1 MKPIL
6 KSFVFISLFLILSV
20 NSLSADAFYYPWEYN
35 KVYNEKIALEIEL
48 DSLRTRYRN
57 ETENSKKERLE
68 FDSKIRSLEELL
80 AREKEF
86 RAKDNDLSDEKLK
99 ALENQIAVL
108 KAKSSNK
115 EKELIEE
122 NERQNRKFRELLEN
136 LKEELENERAA
147 CQKKTEALQKEYEK
161 KIADLEARILSLN
174 DEISKLKN
182 LSDNQKKELDRLADQ
197 ANELENKLTDEIKK
211 GQIRLKRFHNRLVI
225 NIDDKISFD
234 SGSADL
240 KKQILPALDKIK
252 EILGNYPG
260 NLIIIEGHTDNIPIR
275 TKKFSDNWQLSGERA
290 LSVLHYFLESKNLDP
305 RNFSL
310 AGYGEFQPIVS
321 NDTPENRALNRRV
334 DIVVVPR

>member
-1 MKPIL
+1 M
-6 KSFVFISLFLILSV
+6 S
-20 NSLSADAFYYPWEYN
+20 
-35 KVYNEKIALEIEL
+35 
-48 DSLRTRYRN
+48 
-57 ETENSKKERLE
+57 
-68 FDSKIRSLEELL
+68 
-80 AREKEF
+80 
-86 RAKDNDLSDEKLK
+86 
-99 ALENQIAVL
+99 
-108 KAKSSNK
+108 
-115 EKELIEE
+115 
-122 NERQNRKFRELLEN
+122 
-136 LKEELENERAA
+136 
-147 CQKKTEALQKEYEK
+147 KKTEALQKEYER
-161 KIADLEARILSLN
+161 KISDLESRILVLN
-174 DEISKLKN
+174 DEISKLKH
-182 LSDNQKKELDRLADQ
+182 LSENQKKELDRLSDQ

-211 GQIRLKRFHNRLVI
+211 GQIRLKRFHDRLVI

-260 NLIIIEGHTDNIPIR
+260 NLIIIEGHTDNVPIR

-290 LSVLHYFLESKNLDP
+290 LSVLHYFLESKILDP

>member
-1 MKPIL
+1 MKPFL
-6 KSFVFISLFLILSV
+6 KFYFLFVLTLNSV
-20 NSLSADAFYYPWEYN
+20 SADVFYYPWEYN
-35 KVYNEKIALEIEL
+35 KVYNEKITLEIEL

-80 AREKEF
+80 SREKEF
-86 RAKDNDLSDEKLK
+86 RAKDNDLNVEKIK
-99 ALENQIAVL
+99 VLENQITVL
-108 KAKSSNK
+108 KTKSSNK
-115 EKELIEE
+115 EKELIDE
-122 NERQNRKFRELLEN
+122 NEKQSKKFRDLIDG
-136 LKEELENERAA
+136 LKEDLEREREN
-147 CQKKTEALQKEYEK
+147 CQKKTEALQKEYER
-161 KIADLEARILSLN
+161 KISDLESRILVLN
-174 DEISKLKN
+174 DEISKLKH
-182 LSDNQKKELDRLADQ
+182 LSENQKKELDRLSDQ

-211 GQIRLKRFHNRLVI
+211 GQIRLKRFHDRLVI

-260 NLIIIEGHTDNIPIR
+260 NLIIIEGHTDNVPIR

-290 LSVLHYFLESKNLDP
+290 LSVLHYFLESKILDP

>member
-1 MKPIL
+1 MKPFL
-6 KSFVFISLFLILSV
+6 KFYFLFVLTLNSV
-20 NSLSADAFYYPWEYN
+20 SADVFYYPWEYN
-35 KVYNEKIALEIEL
+35 KVYNEKITLEIEL

-80 AREKEF
+80 SREKEF
-86 RAKDNDLSDEKLK
+86 RVKDNDLNVEKIK
-99 ALENQIAVL
+99 VLENQISIL

-115 EKELIEE
+115 EKELIDE
-122 NERQNRKFRELLEN
+122 NERQSKKFRDLIDN
-136 LKEELENERAA
+136 LKEDLEKERAN
-147 CQKKTEALQKEYEK
+147 CQNKTEALQKEYEK
-161 KIADLEARILSLN
+161 KISDLEGRILVLN
-174 DEISKLKN
+174 DEISKLKH
-182 LSDNQKKELDRLADQ
+182 LSENQKKELDRLSDQ
-197 ANELENKLTDEIKK
+197 ANELESKLTDEIKK

-240 KKQILPALDKIK
+240 KKQIFPALDKIK

-260 NLIIIEGHTDNIPIR
+260 NLIIIEGHTDNVPIR

-290 LSVLHYFLESKNLDP
+290 LSVLHYFLESKILDP

>member
-1 MKPIL
+1 MKPFL
-6 KSFVFISLFLILSV
+6 KFYFLFVLTLNSV
-20 NSLSADAFYYPWEYN
+20 SADVFYYPWEYN
-35 KVYNEKIALEIEL
+35 KVYNEKIILEIEL

-80 AREKEF
+80 SREKEF
-86 RAKDNDLSDEKLK
+86 RAKDNDLNVEKIK
-99 ALENQIAVL
+99 VLENQISVL

-115 EKELIEE
+115 EKELIDE
-122 NERQNRKFRELLEN
+122 NERQSKKFRDLIDG
-136 LKEELENERAA
+136 LKEDLEKEREN
-147 CQKKTEALQKEYEK
+147 CQKKTEVLQKEYEK
-161 KIADLEARILSLN
+161 KISDLESRILVLN
-174 DEISKLKN
+174 DEISKLKH
-182 LSDNQKKELDRLADQ
+182 LSENQKKELDRLSDQ

-260 NLIIIEGHTDNIPIR
+260 NLIIIEGHTDNVPIR

-290 LSVLHYFLESKNLDP
+290 LSVLHYFLESKILDP

>member
-1 MKPIL
+1 MKPFL
-6 KSFVFISLFLILSV
+6 KFYFLFVLTLNSV
-20 NSLSADAFYYPWEYN
+20 SADVFYYPWEYN
-35 KVYNEKIALEIEL
+35 KVYNEKITLEIEL

-80 AREKEF
+80 SREKEF
-86 RAKDNDLSDEKLK
+86 RVKDNDLNVEKNK
-99 ALENQIAVL
+99 VLENQISIL

-115 EKELIEE
+115 EKELIDE
-122 NERQNRKFRELLEN
+122 NERQSKKFRDLIDN
-136 LKEELENERAA
+136 LKEDLEKERAN
-147 CQKKTEALQKEYEK
+147 CQNKTEALQKEYEK
-161 KIADLEARILSLN
+161 KISDLEGRILILN
-174 DEISKLKN
+174 DEISKLKH
-182 LSDNQKKELDRLADQ
+182 LSENQKKELDRLSDQ
-197 ANELENKLTDEIKK
+197 ANELESKLTDEIKK

-240 KKQILPALDKIK
+240 KKQIFPALDKIK

-290 LSVLHYFLESKNLDP
+290 LSVLHYFLESKILDP

>member
-1 MKPIL
+1 MKPFL
-6 KSFVFISLFLILSV
+6 KFYFLFVLTLNSV
-20 NSLSADAFYYPWEYN
+20 SADVFYYPWEYN
-35 KVYNEKIALEIEL
+35 KVYNEKITLEIEL

-80 AREKEF
+80 SREKEF
-86 RAKDNDLSDEKLK
+86 RAKDNDLNIEKIK
-99 ALENQIAVL
+99 VLENQIAVL
-108 KAKSSNK
+108 KTKSSNK
-115 EKELIEE
+115 ERELIDE
-122 NERQNRKFRELLEN
+122 NEKQSKKFRDLIDG
-136 LKEELENERAA
+136 LKEDLEREREN

-161 KIADLEARILSLN
+161 KISDLESRILVLN
-174 DEISKLKN
+174 DEISKLKH
-182 LSDNQKKELDRLADQ
+182 LSENQKKELDRLSDQ

-260 NLIIIEGHTDNIPIR
+260 NLIVIEGHTDNVPIR

-290 LSVLHYFLESKNLDP
+290 LSVLHYFLESKILDP

>member
-1 MKPIL
+1 MF
-6 KSFVFISLFLILSV
+6 FVLV
-20 NSLSADAFYYPWEYN
+20 VPVSADAFYYPWEYN
-35 KVYNEKIALEIEL
+35 KIYNEKIALEIEL
-48 DSLRTRYRN
+48 DSLRTRHRN
-57 ETENSKKERLE
+57 ESENSKKEKLE
-68 FDSKIRSLEELL
+68 LESKIRSLEELI

-86 RAKDNDLSDEKLK
+86 RAKDNELSEEKHK

-108 KAKSSNK
+108 KTKSSNK

-122 NERQNRKFRELLEN
+122 NERQTKKFRDLLEN
-136 LKEELENERAA
+136 LKEELERERAA

-161 KIADLEARILSLN
+161 KIADLESRILSLN
-174 DEISKLKN
+174 DEISRLKN
-182 LSDNQKKELDRLADQ
+182 LSENQRKELDRLSEQ
-197 ANELENKLTDEIKK
+197 ANELETKLTDEIKK

-240 KKQILPALDKIK
+240 KKQIQPALDKIR
-252 EILGNYPG
+252 EILANYPG
-260 NLIIIEGHTDNIPIR
+260 NLIIIEGHTDNVPIR

>member
-1 MKPIL
+1 MKPFL
-6 KSFVFISLFLILSV
+6 KFYFLFVLTLNSV
-20 NSLSADAFYYPWEYN
+20 SADVFYYPWEYN
-35 KVYNEKIALEIEL
+35 KVYNEKITLEIEL

-80 AREKEF
+80 SREKEF
-86 RAKDNDLSDEKLK
+86 RAKDNDLNIEKIK
-99 ALENQIAVL
+99 VLENQIAVL
-108 KAKSSNK
+108 KTKSSNK
-115 EKELIEE
+115 EKELIDE
-122 NERQNRKFRELLEN
+122 NEKQSKKFRDLIDGLKEN
-136 LKEELENERAA
+136 LEREREN
-147 CQKKTEALQKEYEK
+147 CQKKTEALQKEYER
-161 KIADLEARILSLN
+161 KISDLESRILVLN
-174 DEISKLKN
+174 DEISKLKH
-182 LSDNQKKELDRLADQ
+182 LSENQKKELDRLSDQ

-211 GQIRLKRFHNRLVI
+211 GQIRLKRFHDRLVI

-260 NLIIIEGHTDNIPIR
+260 NLIIIEGHTDNVPIR

-290 LSVLHYFLESKNLDP
+290 LSVLHYFLESKILDP

>member
-1 MKPIL
+1 MKPFL
-6 KSFVFISLFLILSV
+6 KFYFLFVLTLNSV
-20 NSLSADAFYYPWEYN
+20 SADVFYYPWEYN
-35 KVYNEKIALEIEL
+35 KVYNKKITLEIEL

-80 AREKEF
+80 SREKEF
-86 RAKDNDLSDEKLK
+86 RAKDNDLNIEKIK
-99 ALENQIAVL
+99 VLENQIAVL
-108 KAKSSNK
+108 KTKSSNK
-115 EKELIEE
+115 EKELIDE
-122 NERQNRKFRELLEN
+122 NEKQSKKFRDLIDG
-136 LKEELENERAA
+136 LKEDLEREREN
-147 CQKKTEALQKEYEK
+147 CQKKTEALQKEYER
-161 KIADLEARILSLN
+161 KISDLESRILVLN
-174 DEISKLKN
+174 DEISKLKH
-182 LSDNQKKELDRLADQ
+182 LSENQKKELDRLSDQ

-211 GQIRLKRFHNRLVI
+211 GQIRLKRFHDRLVI

-234 SGSADL
+234 SGSAGL

-260 NLIIIEGHTDNIPIR
+260 NLIIIEGHTDNVPIR

-290 LSVLHYFLESKNLDP
+290 LSVLHYFLESKILDP

>member
-1 MKPIL
+1 MKPFL
-6 KSFVFISLFLILSV
+6 KFYFLFVLTLNSV
-20 NSLSADAFYYPWEYN
+20 SADVFYYPWEYN
-35 KVYNEKIALEIEL
+35 KVYNEKITLEIEL

-80 AREKEF
+80 SREKEF
-86 RAKDNDLSDEKLK
+86 RAKDNDLNIEKIK
-99 ALENQIAVL
+99 VLENQIAVL
-108 KAKSSNK
+108 KTKSSNK
-115 EKELIEE
+115 ERELIDE
-122 NERQNRKFRELLEN
+122 NEKQSKKFRDLIDG
-136 LKEELENERAA
+136 LKEDLEREREN

-161 KIADLEARILSLN
+161 KISDLESRILVLN
-174 DEISKLKN
+174 DEISKLKH
-182 LSDNQKKELDRLADQ
+182 LSENQKKELDRLSDQ

-260 NLIIIEGHTDNIPIR
+260 NLIIIEGHTDNVPIR

-290 LSVLHYFLESKNLDP
+290 LSVLHYFLESKILDP

>member
-1 MKPIL
+1 MKPFL
-6 KSFVFISLFLILSV
+6 KFYFLFVLTLNSV
-20 NSLSADAFYYPWEYN
+20 SADVFYYPWEYN
-35 KVYNEKIALEIEL
+35 KVYNEKIILEIEL

-80 AREKEF
+80 SREKEF
-86 RAKDNDLSDEKLK
+86 RAKDNDLNVEKIK
-99 ALENQIAVL
+99 VLENQISVL

-115 EKELIEE
+115 EKELIDE
-122 NERQNRKFRELLEN
+122 NERQSKKFRDLIDG
-136 LKEELENERAA
+136 LKEDLEKEREN

-161 KIADLEARILSLN
+161 KNSDLESRIIVLN
-174 DEISKLKN
+174 DEISKLKH
-182 LSDNQKKELDRLADQ
+182 LSENQKKELDRLSDQ

-260 NLIIIEGHTDNIPIR
+260 NLIIIEGHTDNVPIR

-290 LSVLHYFLESKNLDP
+290 LSVLHYFLESKILDP

>member
-1 MKPIL
+1 MKPFL
-6 KSFVFISLFLILSV
+6 KFYFLFVLTLNSV
-20 NSLSADAFYYPWEYN
+20 SADVFYYPWEYN
-35 KVYNEKIALEIEL
+35 KVYNEKITLEIEL

-80 AREKEF
+80 SREKEF
-86 RAKDNDLSDEKLK
+86 RDKDNDLNVEKIK
-99 ALENQIAVL
+99 VLENQISIL

-115 EKELIEE
+115 EKELIDE
-122 NERQNRKFRELLEN
+122 NERQSKKFRDLIDN
-136 LKEELENERAA
+136 LKEDLEKERAN

-161 KIADLEARILSLN
+161 KISDLEGRILVLN
-174 DEISKLKN
+174 DEISKLKH
-182 LSDNQKKELDRLADQ
+182 LSENQKKELDRLSDQ
-197 ANELENKLTDEIKK
+197 ANELESKLTDEIKK

-240 KKQILPALDKIK
+240 KKQIFPALDKIK

-290 LSVLHYFLESKNLDP
+290 LSVLHYFLESKILDP

>member
-1 MKPIL
+1 MKPFL
-6 KSFVFISLFLILSV
+6 KFYFLFVLTLNSV
-20 NSLSADAFYYPWEYN
+20 SADVFYYPWEYN
-35 KVYNEKIALEIEL
+35 KVYNEKITLEIEL

-80 AREKEF
+80 SREKEF
-86 RAKDNDLSDEKLK
+86 RDKDNDLNVEKIK
-99 ALENQIAVL
+99 VLENQISIL

-115 EKELIEE
+115 EKELIDE
-122 NERQNRKFRELLEN
+122 NERQSKKFRDLIDN
-136 LKEELENERAA
+136 LKEDLEKERAN
-147 CQKKTEALQKEYEK
+147 CQNKTEALQKEYEK
-161 KIADLEARILSLN
+161 KISDLEGRILVLN
-174 DEISKLKN
+174 EEISKLKH
-182 LSDNQKKELDRLADQ
+182 LSENQKKELDRLSDQ
-197 ANELENKLTDEIKK
+197 ANELESKLTDEIKK

-240 KKQILPALDKIK
+240 KKQIFPALDKIK

-260 NLIIIEGHTDNIPIR
+260 NLIIIEGHTDNVPIR

-290 LSVLHYFLESKNLDP
+290 LSVLHYFLESKILDP

>member
-1 MKPIL
+1 MKPFL
-6 KSFVFISLFLILSV
+6 KFYFLFVLTLNSV
-20 NSLSADAFYYPWEYN
+20 SADVFYYPWEYN
-35 KVYNEKIALEIEL
+35 KVYNEKITLEIEL

-80 AREKEF
+80 SREKEF
-86 RAKDNDLSDEKLK
+86 RAKDNDLNIEKIK
-99 ALENQIAVL
+99 VLENQIAVL
-108 KAKSSNK
+108 KTKSSNK
-115 EKELIEE
+115 ERELIDE
-122 NERQNRKFRELLEN
+122 NEKQSKKFRDLIDG
-136 LKEELENERAA
+136 LKEDLEREREN
-147 CQKKTEALQKEYEK
+147 CQKKTEALQKEYER
-161 KIADLEARILSLN
+161 KISDLESRILVLN
-174 DEISKLKN
+174 DEISKLKH
-182 LSDNQKKELDRLADQ
+182 LSENQKKELDRLSDQ

-211 GQIRLKRFHNRLVI
+211 GQIRLKRFHDRLVI

-260 NLIIIEGHTDNIPIR
+260 NLIIIEGHTDNVPIR

-290 LSVLHYFLESKNLDP
+290 LSVLHYFLESKILDP

>member
-1 MKPIL
+1 ME
-6 KSFVFISLFLILSV
+6 S
-20 NSLSADAFYYPWEYN
+20 
-35 KVYNEKIALEIEL
+35 
-48 DSLRTRYRN
+48 
-57 ETENSKKERLE
+57 
-68 FDSKIRSLEELL
+68 
-80 AREKEF
+80 
-86 RAKDNDLSDEKLK
+86 
-99 ALENQIAVL
+99 
-108 KAKSSNK
+108 
-115 EKELIEE
+115 
-122 NERQNRKFRELLEN
+122 
-136 LKEELENERAA
+136 
-147 CQKKTEALQKEYEK
+147 
-161 KIADLEARILSLN
+161 RILVLN
-174 DEISKLKN
+174 DEISKLKH
-182 LSDNQKKELDRLADQ
+182 LSENQKKELDRLSDQ

-260 NLIIIEGHTDNIPIR
+260 NLIIIEGHTDNVPIR

-290 LSVLHYFLESKNLDP
+290 LSVLHYFLESKILDP

>member
-1 MKPIL
+1 MKPFL
-6 KSFVFISLFLILSV
+6 KFYFLFVLTLNSV
-20 NSLSADAFYYPWEYN
+20 SADVFYYPWEYN
-35 KVYNEKIALEIEL
+35 KVYNEKITLEIEL

-80 AREKEF
+80 SREKEF
-86 RAKDNDLSDEKLK
+86 RAKDNDLNIEKIK
-99 ALENQIAVL
+99 VLENQIAVL
-108 KAKSSNK
+108 KTKSSNK
-115 EKELIEE
+115 ERELIDE
-122 NERQNRKFRELLEN
+122 NEKQSKKFRDLIDG
-136 LKEELENERAA
+136 LKEDLEREREN
-147 CQKKTEALQKEYEK
+147 CQKKTDSLQKEYER
-161 KIADLEARILSLN
+161 KISDLESRILVLN
-174 DEISKLKN
+174 DEISKLKH
-182 LSDNQKKELDRLADQ
+182 LSENQKKELDRLSDQ

-211 GQIRLKRFHNRLVI
+211 GQIRLKRFHDRLVI

-260 NLIIIEGHTDNIPIR
+260 NLIIIEGHTDNVPIR

-290 LSVLHYFLESKNLDP
+290 LSVLHYFLESKILDP

>member
-1 MKPIL
+1 MKQFL
-6 KSFVFISLFLILSV
+6 KFYFLFVLTLNSV
-20 NSLSADAFYYPWEYN
+20 SADVFYYPWEYN
-35 KVYNEKIALEIEL
+35 KVYNEKITLEIEL

-80 AREKEF
+80 SREKEF
-86 RAKDNDLSDEKLK
+86 RDKDNDLNVEKIK
-99 ALENQIAVL
+99 VLENQISIL

-115 EKELIEE
+115 EKELIDE
-122 NERQNRKFRELLEN
+122 NERQSKKFRDLIDN
-136 LKEELENERAA
+136 LKEDLEKERAN

-161 KIADLEARILSLN
+161 KISDLEGRILILN
-174 DEISKLKN
+174 DEISKLKH
-182 LSDNQKKELDRLADQ
+182 LSENQKKELDRLSDQ
-197 ANELENKLTDEIKK
+197 ANELESKLTDEIKK

-240 KKQILPALDKIK
+240 KKQIFPALDKIK

-290 LSVLHYFLESKNLDP
+290 LSVLHYFLESKILDP

>member
-1 MKPIL
+1 MKPFL
-6 KSFVFISLFLILSV
+6 KFYFLFVLTLNSV
-20 NSLSADAFYYPWEYN
+20 SADVFYYPWEYN
-35 KVYNEKIALEIEL
+35 KVYNEKITLEIEL

-80 AREKEF
+80 SREKEF
-86 RAKDNDLSDEKLK
+86 RAKDNDLNIEKIK
-99 ALENQIAVL
+99 VLENQIAVL
-108 KAKSSNK
+108 KTKSSNK
-115 EKELIEE
+115 ERELIDE
-122 NERQNRKFRELLEN
+122 NEKQSKKFRDLIDG
-136 LKEELENERAA
+136 LKEDLERERENY
-147 CQKKTEALQKEYEK
+147 QKKTEALQKEYER
-161 KIADLEARILSLN
+161 KISDLESRILVLN
-174 DEISKLKN
+174 DEISKLKH
-182 LSDNQKKELDRLADQ
+182 LSENQKKELDRLSDQ

-211 GQIRLKRFHNRLVI
+211 GQIRLKRFHDRLVI

-260 NLIIIEGHTDNIPIR
+260 NLIIIEGHTDNVPIR

-290 LSVLHYFLESKNLDP
+290 LSVLHYFLESKILDP

>member
-1 MKPIL
+1 MKPFL
-6 KSFVFISLFLILSV
+6 KFHFLFFCCLILSA
-20 NSLSADAFYYPWEYN
+20 NSVSADVFYYPWEYH
-35 KVYNEKIALEIEL
+35 KVYNEKITLEIEL
-48 DSLRTRYRN
+48 DSFRTRYRN

-68 FDSKIRSLEELL
+68 FDSKIRFLEEML

-86 RAKDNDLSDEKLK
+86 RAKDNDLADEKLK
-99 ALENQIAVL
+99 ILENQIAVL
-108 KAKSSNK
+108 KTKSSHK

-122 NERQNRKFRELLEN
+122 NERQTRKFADLLN
-136 LKEELENERAA
+136 DLKEELEKEREV
-147 CQKKTEALQKEYEK
+147 CQKKTESLQKEYEK
-161 KIADLEARILSLN
+161 KINELEGRILSLT

-182 LSDNQKKELDRLADQ
+182 LSENQKKELDRLSDQ
-197 ANELENKLTDEIKK
+197 ANELENKLVDEIKK

-225 NIDDKISFD
+225 NIDDRISFD

-240 KKQILPALDKIK
+240 KKQILPALDKIR

-260 NLIIIEGHTDNIPIR
+260 NLIIIEGHTDNVPIR

-290 LSVLHYFLESKNLDP
+290 LSVLHYFLESKILDP
-305 RNFSL
+305 RSFSL

-321 NDTPENRALNRRV
+321 NDTPENKALNRRV

>member
-1 MKPIL
+1 M
-6 KSFVFISLFLILSV
+6 KSFLTDSFLLFFALLLAINPLF
-20 NSLSADAFYYPWEYN
+20 ADAFYYPWEYN

-57 ETENSKKERLE
+57 ETENFKKERLE
-68 FDSKIRSLEELL
+68 IESKLRSLEDLL

-86 RAKDNDLSDEKLK
+86 RSKDNDLSEEKIK

-108 KAKSSNK
+108 KAKSTNK

-122 NERQNRKFRELLEN
+122 NERQAKKFRELLEN
-136 LKEELENERAA
+136 LKEELEKERAA

-161 KIADLEARILSLN
+161 KIGDLEARILSLN

-182 LSDNQKKELDRLADQ
+182 LSENQKKELDRLSEQ
-197 ANELENKLTDEIKK
+197 ANELETKLTDEIKK

-240 KKQILPALDKIK
+240 KKAILPALDKIK
-252 EILGNYPG
+252 DILVNYPG

-275 TKKFSDNWQLSGERA
+275 TKKFADNWQLSGERA
-290 LSVLHYFLESKNLDP
+290 LSVLHYFLENKNLDA
-305 RNFSL
+305 RNMSL

>member
-1 MKPIL
+1 M
-6 KSFVFISLFLILSV
+6 KSFLKFHFPFFLGLILSI
-20 NSLSADAFYYPWEYN
+20 NSIFADAFYYPWEYN
-35 KVYNEKIALEIEL
+35 KVYNEKIALQIEL

-68 FDSKIRSLEELL
+68 FDSKIRSLDELL
-80 AREKEF
+80 SREKEF
-86 RAKDNDLSDEKLK
+86 REKDNDLNEEKLK
-99 ALENQIAVL
+99 VLENQIAVL
-108 KAKSSNK
+108 KSKSSSK
-115 EKELIEE
+115 EKELIEDS
-122 NERQNRKFRELLEN
+122 ERQNKKFRDLLNN
-136 LKEELENERAA
+136 LKDELEQEKAA
-147 CQKKTEALQKEYEK
+147 CQKNIEVLQKEYEK
-161 KIADLEARILSLN
+161 KIANLEARILSSN
-174 DEISKLKN
+174 DEISRLKN
-182 LSDNQKKELDRLADQ
+182 LSENQKKELERLSDQ
-197 ANELENKLTDEIKK
+197 ANELENKLGDEIKK

-290 LSVLHYFLESKNLDP
+290 LSVLHYFLESKILDP

>member
-1 MKPIL
+1 MKPFL
-6 KSFVFISLFLILSV
+6 KFYFLFVLTLNSV
-20 NSLSADAFYYPWEYN
+20 SADVFYYPWEYN
-35 KVYNEKIALEIEL
+35 KVYNEKITLEIEL

-80 AREKEF
+80 SREKEF
-86 RAKDNDLSDEKLK
+86 RDKDNDLNVEKIK
-99 ALENQIAVL
+99 VLENQISIL

-115 EKELIEE
+115 EKELIDE
-122 NERQNRKFRELLEN
+122 NERQSKKFRDLIDN
-136 LKEELENERAA
+136 LKEDLEKERAN
-147 CQKKTEALQKEYEK
+147 CQNKTEALQKEYEK
-161 KIADLEARILSLN
+161 KISDLEGRILVLN
-174 DEISKLKN
+174 DEISKLKH
-182 LSDNQKKELDRLADQ
+182 LSENQKKELDRLSDQ
-197 ANELENKLTDEIKK
+197 ANELESKLTDEIKK

-240 KKQILPALDKIK
+240 KKQIFPALDKIK

-260 NLIIIEGHTDNIPIR
+260 NLIIIEGHTDNVPIR

-290 LSVLHYFLESKNLDP
+290 LSVLHYFLESKILDP

>member
-1 MKPIL
+1 MKPFL
-6 KSFVFISLFLILSV
+6 KFYFLFVLTLNSV
-20 NSLSADAFYYPWEYN
+20 SADVFYYPWEYN
-35 KVYNEKIALEIEL
+35 KVYNEKITLEIEL

-80 AREKEF
+80 SREKEF
-86 RAKDNDLSDEKLK
+86 RVKDNDLNVEKIK
-99 ALENQIAVL
+99 VLENQISIL

-115 EKELIEE
+115 EKELIDE
-122 NERQNRKFRELLEN
+122 NERQSKKFRDLIDN
-136 LKEELENERAA
+136 LKEDLEKERAN
-147 CQKKTEALQKEYEK
+147 CQNKTEALQKEYEK
-161 KIADLEARILSLN
+161 KISDLEGRILVLN
-174 DEISKLKN
+174 DEISKLKH
-182 LSDNQKKELDRLADQ
+182 LSENQKKELDRLSDQ
-197 ANELENKLTDEIKK
+197 ANELESKLTDEIKK

-240 KKQILPALDKIK
+240 KKQIFPALDKIK

-290 LSVLHYFLESKNLDP
+290 LSVLHYFLESKILDP

>member
-1 MKPIL
+1 MKPFL
-6 KSFVFISLFLILSV
+6 KFYFLFVLTLNSV
-20 NSLSADAFYYPWEYN
+20 SADVFYYPWEYN
-35 KVYNEKIALEIEL
+35 KVYNEKITLEIEL

-80 AREKEF
+80 SREKEF
-86 RAKDNDLSDEKLK
+86 RAKDNDLNIEKIK
-99 ALENQIAVL
+99 VLENQIAVL
-108 KAKSSNK
+108 KTKSSNK
-115 EKELIEE
+115 EKELIDE
-122 NERQNRKFRELLEN
+122 NEKQSKKFRDLIDG
-136 LKEELENERAA
+136 LKEDLEREREN
-147 CQKKTEALQKEYEK
+147 CQKKTEALQKEYER
-161 KIADLEARILSLN
+161 KISDLESRILVLN
-174 DEISKLKN
+174 DEISKLKH
-182 LSDNQKKELDRLADQ
+182 LSENQKKELDRLSDQ

-211 GQIRLKRFHNRLVI
+211 GQIRLKRFHDRLVI

-260 NLIIIEGHTDNIPIR
+260 NLIIIEGHTDNVPIR

-290 LSVLHYFLESKNLDP
+290 LSVLHYFLESKILDP

>member
-1 MKPIL
+1 MKPFL
-6 KSFVFISLFLILSV
+6 KFYFLFVLTLNSV
-20 NSLSADAFYYPWEYN
+20 SADVFYYPWEYN
-35 KVYNEKIALEIEL
+35 KVYNEKITLEIEL
-48 DSLRTRYRN
+48 DSLRARYRN

-80 AREKEF
+80 SREKEF
-86 RAKDNDLSDEKLK
+86 RAKDNDLNIEKIK
-99 ALENQIAVL
+99 VLENQIAVL
-108 KAKSSNK
+108 KTKSSNK
-115 EKELIEE
+115 EKELIDE
-122 NERQNRKFRELLEN
+122 NEKQSKKFRDLIDG
-136 LKEELENERAA
+136 LKEDLEREREN
-147 CQKKTEALQKEYEK
+147 CQKKTEALQKEYER
-161 KIADLEARILSLN
+161 KISDLESRILVLN
-174 DEISKLKN
+174 DEISKLKH
-182 LSDNQKKELDRLADQ
+182 LSENQKKELDRLSDQ

-211 GQIRLKRFHNRLVI
+211 GQIRLKRFHDRLVI

-260 NLIIIEGHTDNIPIR
+260 NLIIIEGHTDNVPIR

-290 LSVLHYFLESKNLDP
+290 LSVLHYFLESKILDP

>member
-1 MKPIL
+1 MKPFL
-6 KSFVFISLFLILSV
+6 KFYFLFVLTLNSV
-20 NSLSADAFYYPWEYN
+20 SADVFYYPWEYN
-35 KVYNEKIALEIEL
+35 KVYNEKITLEIEL

-80 AREKEF
+80 SREKEF
-86 RAKDNDLSDEKLK
+86 RAKDNDLNVEKIK
-99 ALENQIAVL
+99 VLENQISVL

-115 EKELIEE
+115 EKELIDE
-122 NERQNRKFRELLEN
+122 NERQSKKFRDLIDG
-136 LKEELENERAA
+136 LKEDLEKEREN

-161 KIADLEARILSLN
+161 KISDLESRILVLN
-174 DEISKLKN
+174 DEISKLKH
-182 LSDNQKKELDRLADQ
+182 LSENQKKELDRLSDQ

-260 NLIIIEGHTDNIPIR
+260 NLIIIEGHTDNVPIR

-290 LSVLHYFLESKNLDP
+290 LSVLHYFLESKILDP

>member
-1 MKPIL
+1 M
-6 KSFVFISLFLILSV
+6 
-20 NSLSADAFYYPWEYN
+20 
-35 KVYNEKIALEIEL
+35 YNEKITLEIEL

-80 AREKEF
+80 SREKEF
-86 RAKDNDLSDEKLK
+86 RVKDNDLNVEKIK
-99 ALENQIAVL
+99 VLENQISIL

-115 EKELIEE
+115 EKELIDE
-122 NERQNRKFRELLEN
+122 NERQSKKFRDLIDN
-136 LKEELENERAA
+136 LKEDLEKERAN
-147 CQKKTEALQKEYEK
+147 CQNKTEALQKEYEK
-161 KIADLEARILSLN
+161 KISDLEGRILVLN
-174 DEISKLKN
+174 DEISKLKH
-182 LSDNQKKELDRLADQ
+182 LSENQKKELDRLSDQ
-197 ANELENKLTDEIKK
+197 ANELESKLTDEIKK

-240 KKQILPALDKIK
+240 KKQIFPALDKIK

-260 NLIIIEGHTDNIPIR
+260 NLIIIEGHTDNVPIR

-290 LSVLHYFLESKNLDP
+290 LSVLHYFLESKILDP

>member
-1 MKPIL
+1 MKPFL
-6 KSFVFISLFLILSV
+6 KFYFLFVLTLNSV
-20 NSLSADAFYYPWEYN
+20 SADVFYYPWEYN
-35 KVYNEKIALEIEL
+35 KVYNEKITLEIEL

-80 AREKEF
+80 SREKEF
-86 RAKDNDLSDEKLK
+86 RVKDNDLNVEKIK
-99 ALENQIAVL
+99 VLENQISIL

-115 EKELIEE
+115 EKELIDE
-122 NERQNRKFRELLEN
+122 NERQSKKFRDLIDN
-136 LKEELENERAA
+136 LKEDLEKERAN

-161 KIADLEARILSLN
+161 KISDLEGRILVLN
-174 DEISKLKN
+174 DEISKLKH
-182 LSDNQKKELDRLADQ
+182 LSENQKKELDRLSDQ
-197 ANELENKLTDEIKK
+197 ANELESKLTDEIKK

-240 KKQILPALDKIK
+240 KKQIFPALDKIK

-260 NLIIIEGHTDNIPIR
+260 NLIIIEGHTDNVPIR

-290 LSVLHYFLESKNLDP
+290 LSVLHYFLESKILDP

>member
-1 MKPIL
+1 
-6 KSFVFISLFLILSV
+6 
-20 NSLSADAFYYPWEYN
+20 
-35 KVYNEKIALEIEL
+35 

-80 AREKEF
+80 SREKEF
-86 RAKDNDLSDEKLK
+86 RAKDNDLNIEKIK
-99 ALENQIAVL
+99 VLENQIAVL
-108 KAKSSNK
+108 KTKSSNK
-115 EKELIEE
+115 EKELIDE
-122 NERQNRKFRELLEN
+122 NEKQSKKFRDLIDG
-136 LKEELENERAA
+136 LKEDLEREREN
-147 CQKKTEALQKEYEK
+147 CQKKTEALQKEYER
-161 KIADLEARILSLN
+161 KISDLESRILVLN
-174 DEISKLKN
+174 DEISKLKH
-182 LSDNQKKELDRLADQ
+182 LSENQKKELDRLSDQ

-211 GQIRLKRFHNRLVI
+211 GQIRLKRFHDRLVI

-260 NLIIIEGHTDNIPIR
+260 NLIIIEGHTDNVPIR

-290 LSVLHYFLESKNLDP
+290 LSVLHYFLESKILDP

>member
-1 MKPIL
+1 MKPFL
-6 KSFVFISLFLILSV
+6 KSHFLFSCCLILSV
-20 NSLSADAFYYPWEYN
+20 NSVSADTFYYPWEYN

-57 ETENSKKERLE
+57 ETENSKKERLG
-68 FDSKIRSLEELL
+68 FDSKIRFLEEML

-99 ALENQIAVL
+99 ILENQIAVL
-108 KAKSSNK
+108 KTKSSHK

-122 NERQNRKFRELLEN
+122 NEKQNKKFNDLIN
-136 LKEELENERAA
+136 DLKEELEKEKEV
-147 CQKKTEALQKEYEK
+147 CQKKTESLQKEYEK
-161 KIADLEARILSLN
+161 KINELEGRILSLT

-182 LSDNQKKELDRLADQ
+182 LSENQKKELDRLSDQ
-197 ANELENKLTDEIKK
+197 ANELENKLVDEIKK

-225 NIDDKISFD
+225 NIDDRISFD

-240 KKQILPALDKIK
+240 KKQILPALDKIR

-260 NLIIIEGHTDNIPIR
+260 NLIIIEGHTDNVPIR

-290 LSVLHYFLESKNLDP
+290 LSVLHYFLESKILDP
-305 RNFSL
+305 RSFSL

-321 NDTPENRALNRRV
+321 NDTPENKALNRRV

>member
-1 MKPIL
+1 MKPFL
-6 KSFVFISLFLILSV
+6 KFYFLFVLTLNSV
-20 NSLSADAFYYPWEYN
+20 SADVFYYPWEYN
-35 KVYNEKIALEIEL
+35 KVYNEKIILEIEL

-80 AREKEF
+80 SREKEF
-86 RAKDNDLSDEKLK
+86 RAKDNDLNVEKIK
-99 ALENQIAVL
+99 VLENQISVL

-115 EKELIEE
+115 EKELIDE
-122 NERQNRKFRELLEN
+122 NERQSKKFRDLIDG
-136 LKEELENERAA
+136 LKEDLEKEREN

-161 KIADLEARILSLN
+161 KISDLESRILVLN
-174 DEISKLKN
+174 DEISKLKH
-182 LSDNQKKELDRLADQ
+182 LSENQKKELDRLSDQ

-260 NLIIIEGHTDNIPIR
+260 NLIIIEGHTDNVPIR

-290 LSVLHYFLESKNLDP
+290 LSVLHYFLESKILDP

>member
-1 MKPIL
+1 MKPFL
-6 KSFVFISLFLILSV
+6 KFYFLFVLTLNSV
-20 NSLSADAFYYPWEYN
+20 SADVFYYPWEYN
-35 KVYNEKIALEIEL
+35 KVYNEKIILEIEL

-80 AREKEF
+80 SREKEF
-86 RAKDNDLSDEKLK
+86 RAKDNDLNVEKIK
-99 ALENQIAVL
+99 VLENQISVL

-115 EKELIEE
+115 EKELIDE
-122 NERQNRKFRELLEN
+122 NEKQSKKFRDLIDG
-136 LKEELENERAA
+136 LKEDLEREREN
-147 CQKKTEALQKEYEK
+147 CQKKTEALQKEYER
-161 KIADLEARILSLN
+161 KISDLESRILVLN
-174 DEISKLKN
+174 DEISKLKH
-182 LSDNQKKELDRLADQ
+182 LSENQKKELDRLSDQ

-211 GQIRLKRFHNRLVI
+211 GQIRLKRFHDRLVI

-260 NLIIIEGHTDNIPIR
+260 NLIIIEGHTDNVPIR

-290 LSVLHYFLESKNLDP
+290 LSVLHYFLESKILDP